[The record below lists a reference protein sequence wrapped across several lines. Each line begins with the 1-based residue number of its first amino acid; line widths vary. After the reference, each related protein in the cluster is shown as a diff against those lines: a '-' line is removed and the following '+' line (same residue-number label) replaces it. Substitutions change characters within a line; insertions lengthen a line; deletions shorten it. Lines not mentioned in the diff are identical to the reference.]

1 MQASRLLIVEDH
13 PILADALRT
22 HVRLLVPGCQ
32 CLLAKDLA
40 GGLQL
45 LQAHAPITMVLL
57 DLNLPDS
64 QGMDTLNAFCQ
75 LRTDGP
81 MLVFSSCQDPALTDV
96 CLSSRV
102 TVLPKSVQMSRLMAV
117 LLQTLTAPSAV
128 LPSNEA
134 FAPVAASSD
143 AVASLSRHQHIVLS
157 NLAHGK
163 SSSSIARE
171 LQISEGTVR
180 SHMHAI
186 YQRLGVLNKS
196 QACARFWLW
205 ADKQGDLDI

>member
-40 GGLQL
+40 GGLLL
-45 LQAHAPITMVLL
+45 LQQHAPIALVLL

-64 QGMDTLNAFCQ
+64 QGIDTLNAFCQ
-75 LRTDGP
+75 WRTDGP
-81 MLVFSSCQDPALTDV
+81 MLVFSSCQDPALTEL

-102 TVLPKSVQMSRLMAV
+102 TLLPKSVQMSRLKTV
-117 LLQTLTAPSAV
+117 LLQTLTEPSAV
-128 LPSNEA
+128 TPVSGER
-134 FAPVAASSD
+134 APVAASNE

-157 NLAHGK
+157 KLAHGK
-163 SSSSIARE
+163 TSSSIARE

-196 QACARFWLW
+196 QACARFWVW
-205 ADKQGDLDI
+205 ADSQGDAHD